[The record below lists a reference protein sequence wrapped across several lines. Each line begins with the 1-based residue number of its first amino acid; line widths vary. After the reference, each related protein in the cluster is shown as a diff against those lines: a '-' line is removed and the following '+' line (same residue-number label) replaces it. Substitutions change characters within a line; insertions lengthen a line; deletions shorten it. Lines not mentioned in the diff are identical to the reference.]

1 MRHTAAR
8 LVVVLAAA
16 TTTAASLVALS
27 TPASAYEVIWPG
39 TAGSLTVS
47 GHGYGHG
54 HGLSQYGARGAALK
68 GVTAAQILSFYY
80 PGTTATT
87 QASAQVRVQITANVG
102 RPVIVSS
109 RAGLLARDVVTG
121 ATRPLS
127 TTYSHWRI
135 GYSPTYGYVLQYL
148 NAGRWNSLQTSSHQM
163 GFAGPSTNR
172 LWFAPTATV
181 NFAGVRSSAYREE
194 LRAVANGSSMI
205 TVNAVTM
212 DLYLRSVVPRES
224 PASWPAAA
232 LQAQSVAARSYSSYQ
247 RLAHARNLFDVYDTT
262 RDQVYGGYATYSTA
276 AAGGVVQEQA
286 TTNAAIAATANQIR
300 TYAGKPIFA
309 QFSSSNGGFSATGS
323 QPYLRAAADPW
334 EIYSGNPYQNW
345 TATAAVSSL
354 RSLAG
359 LRTLNRIYVNRQ
371 LTTGGHVTTVSF
383 IGLNSSNQEVTV
395 IKSGATLRS
404 YFGWRSDY
412 FGFVVTGSTDGGPSG
427 SWPLVGDQI
436 FAAAGSA
443 RVINGV
449 SAAQVKYRPYI
460 MVIQREAAVGQ
471 TGIYDS
477 ATVNGIYRWQR
488 LVGLPANGIVDSR
501 TWQVMTVR

>member
-1 MRHTAAR
+1 MRRTAAR

-109 RAGLLARDVVTG
+109 RAGLLVRDVVTG

-181 NFAGVRSSAYREE
+181 NFAGVRSTAYREE

-276 AAGGVVQEQA
+276 AAGGVVQEQV
-286 TTNAAIAATANQIR
+286 TTTAAIAATANQVR
-300 TYAGKPIFA
+300 AYGGRPIFA
-309 QFSSSNGGFSATGS
+309 QFSSSNGGFSAAGS
-323 QPYLRAAADPW
+323 LPYLRAAADPW
-334 EIYSGNPYQNW
+334 ERYSGNPYQNW

-354 RSLAG
+354 RALAG
-359 LRTLNRIYVNRQ
+359 LKTLNRIYVNRQ
-371 LTTGGHVTTVSF
+371 TTSGGHVSTVSF
-383 IGLNSSNQEVTV
+383 IGTNSSNTEVTV
-395 IKSGATLRS
+395 VKSGNTVRS
-404 YFGWRSDY
+404 YFGWRSTY
-412 FGFVVTGSTDGGPSG
+412 FGFVVTGSTDGGPTG
-427 SWPLVGDQI
+427 AWPLVGDQI
-436 FAAAGSA
+436 FAAQGSA
-443 RVINGV
+443 RVINGI
-449 SAAQVKYRPYI
+449 SAAQARYRPYI
-460 MVIQREAAVGQ
+460 MAIQREAAVAQ
-471 TGIYDS
+471 TGSYDS

-488 LVGLPANGIVDSR
+488 LVGLPAIGIVDSR